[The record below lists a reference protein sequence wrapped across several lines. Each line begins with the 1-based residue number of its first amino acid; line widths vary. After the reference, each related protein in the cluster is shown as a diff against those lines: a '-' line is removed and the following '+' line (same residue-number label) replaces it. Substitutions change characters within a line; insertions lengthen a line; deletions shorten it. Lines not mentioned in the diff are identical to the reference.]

1 MELHVLQ
8 FYLDYLILGTF
19 HVDCCFLGMHA
30 ISDQGRMFPLHLSA
44 LSDLSDLKRIYDGEA
59 DNNEDV

>member
-1 MELHVLQ
+1 
-8 FYLDYLILGTF
+8 
-19 HVDCCFLGMHA
+19 
-30 ISDQGRMFPLHLSA
+30 MFPLHLSA